1 MLELTNGR
9 VSGVSP
15 PKTGF
20 LKVRGF
26 LKKTE
31 GLIKLLL
38 QRSGDMKSPSNEL
51 AYLKYMAET
60 NLFIFDEAD
69 YQDLR

>member
-1 MLELTNGR
+1 MLEVTNGR

-15 PKTGF
+15 PVTGF
-20 LKVRGF
+20 LKVGGF

-38 QRSGDMKSPSNEL
+38 QRSGDME
-51 AYLKYMAET
+51 M
-60 NLFIFDEAD
+60 LFQQSIAK
-69 YQDLR
+69 